1 MQIKNMFEKQIDRD
15 IKGVIKVGQSD
26 EENIYQELDEYVV
39 TKELLKHFRVFFENY
54 EKGIDGYTDKMGVWI
69 SGFFGSGK
77 SHFLKIL
84 SYLLKNSTVEGKR
97 AIEYFTGCES
107 DAGIRPKIEDPMLI
121 AEMTKAGET
130 DSDVVLFN
138 IDSKGS
144 AKIGSGKE
152 AIVEVFMKVFNEMQ
166 GYCGSVPYLADF
178 ERQLDGEGRF
188 EEFKEKFEQIAGAPW
203 EKKRQAFAVIQ
214 DKVVKTLVEMDFM
227 SEEAARNWCKNAKG
241 NYDLS
246 IEKFVSLVQEYCAKK
261 GPNHHVIFL
270 VDEIGQYIADDTQLM
285 LNLQTIV
292 EDLGTACRG
301 KAWVIVTSQ
310 EDIDSITKTKGND
323 FSKIQGRFDTRLSL
337 SASNVD
343 EVIRKRV
350 LAKNDTAAQALR
362 LLYEQKESIIK
373 NLITFTVDT
382 ADKKLYADKAD
393 FADCYPFIPYQFSL
407 LGQVLTAVR
416 THGASGKHLSDQSR
430 SMLALFQESA
440 IRVMDKEDG
449 VLVPFSYFYNPL
461 HKFIDHQ
468 HSQVISDAEDNSKLD
483 EFDVELLKVLFMIK
497 YVKEIKANADN
508 LTTLM
513 ISNIDDDRIEVR
525 SKIEESLKKL
535 IKETLVQKNGE
546 IYIFLTN
553 EEQEINNAINNESVE
568 MGEIIGEAST
578 VIFEEIYTE
587 KKYRYSNR
595 YMFAFN
601 QKVDDRFFK
610 SNQSNDIGVTI
621 ITPYGGDYADSALRL
636 LSAQES
642 SIIVKLPNDG
652 TFLDEITESIK
663 IYKFLN
669 KNASGARGSFDSIRR
684 AKEDERIEKKDR
696 IRIFIEDALKNADIY
711 VNGDKAVISAKEPA
725 ARINEALG
733 KLVAMKYNKLTYM
746 ETAPELSDISAIFK
760 RSDGQMS
767 FLGMRD
773 TTPNKLALEEVVQVI
788 ELNNARHM
796 KTSLKSLQDKFGA
809 APYGFDTKDVQWLV
823 AMLFKLGRVSLTL
836 NSRNLSL
843 LSTNPDELVRYITK
857 REYVEKLLIDIRER
871 ATDGQIHSVKE
882 VMKDYFGFT
891 VTSDDDDKI
900 MSIFKDR
907 AEDKVEVYDDILV
920 EYRINPKYPCKRL
933 MEDARNRLAK
943 ILNINEAAEFFKT
956 VDKKRDDLLDDA
968 EDTAPVF
975 DFFKGEQRKI
985 FEESVKNL
993 AYFEN
998 SKTYVSDRELL
1009 KVVEEIEDVVK
1020 TGKPFGK
1027 IQRLPELNMKFED
1040 LHMGLLEKEAA
1051 IMEPLV
1057 HDDFLKVK
1065 EVLDSKPFAEV
1076 LRHRINQRFDEI
1088 REKLTTSG
1096 DIAAIKNI
1104 RLESDALKIKCLD
1117 EIDEYERVHQPVPEP
1132 PVTPVVSGK
1141 EPVNDVETPI
1151 KVKTKRRKNI
1161 SISNVAG
1168 ARTYSI
1174 ETEQDID
1181 KFLAQM
1187 KQKLMQELEEDTV
1200 ITLS

>member
-130 DSDVVLFN
+130 DSDVMLFN

-152 AIVEVFMKVFNEMQ
+152 AIVEVFMKVFNEKM

-188 EEFKEKFEQIAGAPW
+188 EEFKEKFEQIAGAAW

-241 NYDLS
+241 NYDIS

-796 KTSLKSLQDKFGA
+796 KTSLKSLQDKFGT

-871 ATDGQIHSVKE
+871 ATDGQIRSVKE

-900 MSIFKDR
+900 MSSFKDR

-1020 TGKPFGK
+1020 PGKPFGK

-1040 LHMGLLEKEAA
+1040 LHMELLEKEAA

-1076 LRHRINQRFDEI
+1076 LRPRINQRFDEI
-1088 REKLTTSG
+1088 REKLKTSG

-1104 RLESDALKIKCLD
+1104 RLESDALKIKCMD
-1117 EIDEYERVHQPVPEP
+1117 EIDEYERVHQPVSEP

-1141 EPVNDVETPI
+1141 EPVNDVQTPT

-1187 KQKLMQELEEDTV
+1187 KQKLMNELEEDTI